1 MDRKTIGWI
10 NGGLGVLAFSGS
22 LPATK
27 VAVQA
32 MSPLF
37 LTSARAVIAAGL
49 AIVCLV
55 VFRAARP
62 EKRDIVSLILVALG
76 VVVGFPLLSGMALQ
90 HINSVHSIVFTGLL
104 PISTAVCASL
114 LGEKHPPRLFWLFS
128 GLGGTCIIIY
138 ALTQGFSVSPLGD
151 LLMLA
156 AIIVCGF
163 GYAEGARLSRRLGG
177 WQVICWALLVAA
189 PVMLVLGVMT
199 WPADLSVI
207 QWPAWLSL
215 GYVSLFSMLIGF
227 IFWYRGLAMGGIA
240 AVGQL
245 QLVQPFMGLI
255 LAACLLKEP
264 IGWAVV
270 AVMVAIVG
278 CVAGAR
284 RFAS

>member
-1 MDRKTIGWI
+1 MDKKTIGWI
-10 NGGLGVLAFSGS
+10 NGGLGILAFSGS

-37 LTSARAVIAAGL
+37 VTSARAVIAAML
-49 AIVCLV
+49 AAVCLV

-62 EKRDIVSLILVALG
+62 EKRDIASLVLVALG
-76 VVVGFPLLSGMALQ
+76 VVVGFPLLSAMALQ
-90 HINSVHSIVFTGLL
+90 HMPSVHSIVFTGLL

-128 GLGGTCIIIY
+128 GLGGVCIVIY
-138 ALTQGFSVSPLGD
+138 ALTQGLAVSPVGD

-156 AIIVCGF
+156 AIAVCGF

-177 WQVICWALLVAA
+177 WQVICWALLVAS
-189 PVMLVLGVMT
+189 PVMLVLGLMT
-199 WPADLSVI
+199 QPADFSVI
-207 QWPAWLSL
+207 AWPAWFSL

-227 IFWYRGLAMGGIA
+227 MFWYRGLAMGGIA

-245 QLVQPFMGLI
+245 QLMQPFLALI
-255 LAACLLKEP
+255 LAACLLREP
-264 IGWAVV
+264 IGGAVA
-270 AVMVAIVG
+270 AVMVAIAL
-278 CVAGAR
+278 CVAGAK

>member
-49 AIVCLV
+49 AAVCLIV
-55 VFRAARP
+55 LRAARP
-62 EKRDIVSLILVALG
+62 EKCDVVSLVLVALG
-76 VVVGFPLLSGMALQ
+76 VVVGFPLLSAMALQ

-104 PISTAVCASL
+104 PISTAVFASL

-177 WQVICWALLVAA
+177 WQVICWALLVAS

-199 WPADLSVI
+199 WPGDLSVI

>member
-1 MDRKTIGWI
+1 MDTKTIGWI
-10 NGGLGVLAFSGS
+10 NGGLGILAFSGS

-32 MSPLF
+32 MSPYF
-37 LTSARAVIAAGL
+37 LTGARAVIAAGL
-49 AIVCLV
+49 AAGCLW

-62 EKRDIVSLILVALG
+62 AARDIRSLIWVALG
-76 VVVGFPLLSGMALQ
+76 VVVGFPLLSAMALQ

-128 GLGGTCIIIY
+128 GLGGACIVIY
-138 ALTQGFSVSPLGD
+138 ALTQGFSVSPIGD

-156 AIIVCGF
+156 AIAVCGF

-177 WQVICWALLVAA
+177 WQVICWALVVAL
-189 PVMLVLGVMT
+189 PVMLILAVMTRPVDLSIIT
-199 WPADLSVI
+199 WPAWV
-207 QWPAWLSL
+207 SL
-215 GYVSLFSMLIGF
+215 GYVSVFSMLIGF
-227 IFWYRGLAMGGIA
+227 VFWYRGLAMGGIA

-245 QLVQPFMGLI
+245 QLMQPFLALI

-264 IGWAVV
+264 IGGAVI
-270 AVMVAIVG
+270 AVMAAIVA

-284 RFAS
+284 RFAT

>member
-1 MDRKTIGWI
+1 MDKKTIGWI
-10 NGGLGVLAFSGS
+10 NGGLGVLTFSGS

-49 AIVCLV
+49 AAICLV
-55 VFRAARP
+55 VLKAARP
-62 EKRDIVSLILVALG
+62 EKRDILSLIGVALG
-76 VVVGFPLLSGMALQ
+76 VVVGFPLLSAMALQ
-90 HINSVHSIVFTGLL
+90 HIPSVHSIVFTGLL
-104 PISTAVCASL
+104 PISTAVFASL

-128 GLGGTCIIIY
+128 GLGGACIIIY
-138 ALTQGFSVSPLGD
+138 ALTQGFSVSPVGD

-156 AIIVCGF
+156 AIVVCGV
-163 GYAEGARLSRRLGG
+163 GYAEGARLSRKLGG

-189 PVMLVLGVMT
+189 PVMLALGVMT
-199 WPADLSVI
+199 WPGDLPVI

-245 QLVQPFMGLI
+245 QLMQPFLALI

-264 IGWAVV
+264 ITWAVV
-270 AVMVAIVG
+270 AVMIAIVA

>member
-10 NGGLGVLAFSGS
+10 NGGLGVLTFSGS

-49 AIVCLV
+49 AAICLIVLK
-55 VFRAARP
+55 AARP
-62 EKRDIVSLILVALG
+62 EKRDIASLIGVALG
-76 VVVGFPLLSGMALQ
+76 VVVGFPLLSAMALQ
-90 HINSVHSIVFTGLL
+90 HIPSVHSIVFTGLL
-104 PISTAVCASL
+104 PISTAVFASL
-114 LGEKHPPRLFWLFS
+114 LGEKHPPKLFWLFS
-128 GLGGTCIIIY
+128 GLGGVCIIIY
-138 ALTQGFSVSPLGD
+138 ALTQGFSVSPVGD

-163 GYAEGARLSRRLGG
+163 GYAEGARLSRKLGG

-189 PVMLVLGVMT
+189 PVMLALGVMT
-199 WPADLSVI
+199 WPNDLSVVH
-207 QWPAWLSL
+207 WPAWLSL

-227 IFWYRGLAMGGIA
+227 IFWYRGLALGGIA

-245 QLVQPFMGLI
+245 QLMQPFLALI

-264 IGWAVV
+264 ISWAVV
-270 AVMVAIVG
+270 AVMVAIVA

>member
-10 NGGLGVLAFSGS
+10 NGGLGVLTFSGS

-32 MSPLF
+32 MSPMF

-49 AIVCLV
+49 AAICLIVLK
-55 VFRAARP
+55 AARP
-62 EKRDIVSLILVALG
+62 EKRDILSLIGVALG
-76 VVVGFPLLSGMALQ
+76 VVVGFPLLSAMALQ
-90 HINSVHSIVFTGLL
+90 HIPSVHSIVFTGLL
-104 PISTAVCASL
+104 PISTAVFASL

-128 GLGGTCIIIY
+128 GLGGACILIY
-138 ALTQGFSVSPLGD
+138 ALTQGFSVSPVGD

-163 GYAEGARLSRRLGG
+163 GYAEGARLSRKLGG

-199 WPADLSVI
+199 WPGDLSAI
-207 QWPAWLSL
+207 HWPAWLSL

-245 QLVQPFMGLI
+245 QLMQPFLALI

-264 IGWAVV
+264 ITWAVV
-270 AVMVAIVG
+270 AVMVAIVA

>member
-1 MDRKTIGWI
+1 MDKKTIGWI
-10 NGGLGVLAFSGS
+10 NGGLGVLTFSGS

-49 AIVCLV
+49 AAICLV
-55 VFRAARP
+55 VLKAARP
-62 EKRDIVSLILVALG
+62 EKRDILSLIGVALG
-76 VVVGFPLLSGMALQ
+76 VVVGFPLLSAMALQ
-90 HINSVHSIVFTGLL
+90 HIPSVHSIVFTGLL
-104 PISTAVCASL
+104 PISTAVFASL

-128 GLGGTCIIIY
+128 GLGGACIIIY
-138 ALTQGFSVSPLGD
+138 ALTQGFSVSPVGD

-156 AIIVCGF
+156 AIFVCGF
-163 GYAEGARLSRRLGG
+163 GYAEGARLSRKLGG

-189 PVMLVLGVMT
+189 PVMLALGVMT
-199 WPADLSVI
+199 WPGDLPVI

-245 QLVQPFMGLI
+245 QLMQPFLALI

-264 IGWAVV
+264 ITWAVV
-270 AVMVAIVG
+270 AVMIAIVA